1 MPKLTNWSINSIY
14 KKLRVDYSNTSG
26 KFPETPLALL
36 KIRFFE
42 SLMLKGCLKEQ
53 NIVLNPKI
61 HPKEIESIQNH
72 SILQHSNTQS
82 SKRSVKKINPGD
94 INHFHKKSRKNLTD
108 EDQRRKILRMGIDL
122 FPNHG
127 ALYKVLGELEMKHGS
142 HSQAREL
149 FTRGLEQDPYYA
161 PVYHAAALLEA
172 KSGNLEVIILYI

>member
-14 KKLRVDYSNTSG
+14 KKLRVNYSNTSG

-53 NIVLNPKI
+53 NIVLNPK
-61 HPKEIESIQNH
+61 KEIDSIQNH
-72 SILQHSNTQS
+72 NILQHSNTQS

-108 EDQRRKILRMGIDL
+108 EDQRRKILRMGIEKPSEYLKYCDSNDKIVQNNKKL
-122 FPNHG
+122 IND
-127 ALYKVLGELEMKHGS
+127 S
-142 HSQAREL
+142 
-149 FTRGLEQDPYYA
+149 
-161 PVYHAAALLEA
+161 LLELINEA
-172 KSGNLEVIILYI
+172 KKTKKTD